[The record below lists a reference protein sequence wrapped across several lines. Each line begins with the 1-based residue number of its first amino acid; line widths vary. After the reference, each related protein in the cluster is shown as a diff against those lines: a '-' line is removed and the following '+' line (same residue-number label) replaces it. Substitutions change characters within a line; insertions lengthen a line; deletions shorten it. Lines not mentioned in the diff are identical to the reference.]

1 VDAQRHQDNRRA
13 WNAATEAHNSH
24 KRDQA
29 AFLRQGGSTLFPEEV
44 KLLGELDGLRLVH
57 LQCNAGQD
65 TLSLARLGAEA
76 TGVDISD
83 DAIQFARRLSRDAG
97 IPAEFARAD
106 VYDWLRETAES
117 ERRYDVAFCS
127 YGALPWLSDLEAWA
141 EGIAGVLEPGG
152 RLVLV
157 EFHPVA
163 MTFGDGWER
172 QMPYFYG
179 GEPLSFDSGIDD
191 YVAAS
196 GAALTPS
203 GYEDGV
209 RDFENPHPC
218 HEWIWTL
225 SEVLGALT
233 GAGFAVTRFEEYP
246 YANGF
251 KMLPDMELQRGNR
264 WVPPPEVP
272 NLPLM
277 FGLVATRSA

>member
-1 VDAQRHQDNRRA
+1 MDAQRHQDNRRA
-13 WNAATEAHNSH
+13 WNAATPVHNSH

-29 AFLRQGGSTLFPEEV
+29 AFLRRGGSTLFPEEM
-44 KLLGELDGLRLVH
+44 KLLGDVGGVKLVH

-65 TLSLARLGAEA
+65 TLSLARLGAEV

-83 DAIQFARRLSRDAG
+83 EAIAFARQLAEDVAME
-97 IPAEFARAD
+97 AEFARAD
-106 VYDWLRETAES
+106 VYDWLREAAAS

-127 YGALPWLSDLEAWA
+127 YGALPWLSELDAWA
-141 EGIAGVLEPGG
+141 EGIAGILNPGG

-163 MTFGDGWER
+163 MMFGDGWER
-172 QMPYFYG
+172 RLPYFYG

-196 GAALTPS
+196 GEALAPS
-203 GYEDGV
+203 GFQEGE
-209 RDFENPHPC
+209 REFENPHPC
-218 HEWIWTL
+218 HEWVWTL
-225 SEVLGALT
+225 SEVFGALT

-246 YANGF
+246 YSNGF
-251 KMLPDMELQRGNR
+251 KMFPDMELQRGNR
-264 WVPPPEVP
+264 WVPPPGVP

-277 FGLVATRSA
+277 FGLVAARPA